1 MASFG
6 SEHRK
11 LTGELGILIGA
22 IVASIAFVMELTLF
36 PLLLADVQRD
46 LALSVSE
53 LAWVFNAYAIALAVA
68 VLAGGVIGD
77 MVNKKWMFGVGAL
90 LFTLGS
96 GMSAASADLQSLIAS
111 RALQGFGGGLFSPLV
126 PILLTESDTKRS
138 GKILMI
144 WGGLAGV
151 TATLLPLIGNEILTA
166 FGWRAIF
173 ALFAGVATIALFLVV
188 IGTPKVALG
197 AQRGALTFRHLL
209 SLRAIWPILL
219 YIALTYGCFTYLLF
233 YFPIS
238 LSADGYSTQIIS
250 IFLACL
256 WFTFSVLS
264 FAMRDKIDGA
274 GLQRCLVLAPCLLAL
289 SLAFDFFSQGYVLIL
304 ILSAVLGG
312 AGLAC
317 SNATSTHLLLQ
328 VSPPELRVLS
338 SSLDII
344 FARLGGII
352 TVALLTGLAPNTAML
367 FVAAFAL
374 LAVFCCLNFAR
385 SGNAPSQTSPHSDA

>member
-1 MASFG
+1 MTSLR
-6 SEHRK
+6 SENRK

-22 IVASIAFVMELTLF
+22 IVASIAFVMELTLL
-36 PLLLADVQRD
+36 PLLLAEFQQE
-46 LALSVSE
+46 LGLGVSE
-53 LAWVFNAYAIALAVA
+53 LAWVFNAYAIALAIA

-77 MVNKKWMFGVGAL
+77 MVNKQWMFGAGAM
-90 LFTLGS
+90 LFALGS
-96 GMSAASADLQSLIAS
+96 GMAAASADLQGLIIA
-111 RALQGFGGGLFSPLV
+111 RAMQGFGGGLFSPLV

-151 TATLLPLIGNEILTA
+151 TATLLPLIGNEILTV

-173 ALFAGVATIALFLVV
+173 ALFAGVAAFALFLVA
-188 IGTPKVALG
+188 IGSPKVAMG
-197 AQRGALTFRHLL
+197 AQRGALTYRHLL
-209 SLRAIWPILL
+209 SLRIIWPILI

-238 LSADGYSTQIIS
+238 LNADGFSTQIIS
-250 IFLACL
+250 IFLTCL

-274 GLQRCLVLAPCLLAL
+274 GLQRCLVLAPCLLAIGFAL
-289 SLAFDFFSQGYVLIL
+289 GILSQGYLFVLM
-304 ILSAVLGG
+304 LSAVLGG

-328 VSPPELRVLS
+328 VSPPDLRVLS

-344 FARLGGII
+344 CARLGGIL
-352 TVALLTGLAPNTAML
+352 TVALLTGIAPAKAMIVIAV
-367 FVAAFAL
+367 FTF
-374 LAVFCCLNFAR
+374 LAVICCLNFAR
-385 SGNAPSQTSPHSDA
+385 PEKKPA